1 MDIDWLDSALTP
13 LVFGAGFVLVSV
25 VRSYWLWRT
34 AGIASYVID
43 HDDPLHRY
51 LGQVFAAVVAGFFL
65 YFGASAVWPSLLD
78 LAGQPDWAMESAPR
92 SASVALMMVATI
104 WTSVAQI
111 HMGRSWRIGIPAGEV
126 PKLRVS
132 GPFSVSRNPIFLGML
147 IFVVGLT
154 LWSPSVVSVSL
165 LVATTI
171 AIEVQIR
178 CEEAFLERTLGSE
191 YRTYRL
197 RVRRWL

>member
-13 LVFGAGFVLVSV
+13 LVFGVGFVLISA

-43 HDDPLHRY
+43 HNDPLHRY
-51 LGQVFAAVVAGFFL
+51 LGQVFAAVVAGYLL
-65 YFGASAVWPSLLD
+65 YFGTGAVWPSFVD
-78 LAGQPDWAMESAPR
+78 LAGQPDWAMASAPR
-92 SASVALMMVATI
+92 YVSVALMIVATI
-104 WTSVAQI
+104 WTSYAQI
-111 HMGRSWRIGIPAGEV
+111 QMGRSWRIGIPAGEV
-126 PKLRVS
+126 PKLRMS
-132 GPFSVSRNPIFLGML
+132 GPFSVSRNPIFLGMVV
-147 IFVVGLT
+147 FVVGMT

-191 YRTYRL
+191 YRAYCL